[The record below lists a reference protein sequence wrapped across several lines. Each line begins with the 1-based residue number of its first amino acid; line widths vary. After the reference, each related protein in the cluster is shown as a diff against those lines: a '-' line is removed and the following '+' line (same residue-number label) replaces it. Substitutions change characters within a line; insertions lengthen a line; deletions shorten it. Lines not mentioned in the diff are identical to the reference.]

1 MSKFFNETHKLP
13 HPAGRGPRV
22 VKGEID
28 VQDLVGALK
37 RNLDNPARNSPQ
49 SGDLNP
55 KPLLASRPGDDLAP
69 QVAAARLQNSALVR
83 LPREDGRS
91 FLSRQYSTDLQ
102 AAVEAYR
109 TLRTRLL
116 KQQTK
121 HGMRSM
127 AVTSTAQ
134 GEGKTLTTLN
144 LALCYSAIQ
153 DRSVL
158 LIDSDLRTKGLSTLL
173 GLHQFAGLGDI
184 LEKKIPYE
192 SAIVRTDYPNLYILP
207 AGTSAVPPAEL
218 FSKPEWKELVAWS
231 GEAFQMTLADS
242 PPVLDLADTELI
254 IAVCESLLL
263 VTRSGKTR
271 RPDLIHSLDHVDKK
285 KLVGV
290 VFNGCRQAAARSYYK
305 YSHSGQTH
313 SADVVVN
320 AETNG

>member
-1 MSKFFNETHKLP
+1 MSKFFNETHKLA
-13 HPAGRGPRV
+13 HTTGRGSRM
-22 VKGEID
+22 VKSEID

-37 RNLDNPARNSPQ
+37 KNLDTPARSSSQ

-55 KPLLASRPGDDLAP
+55 KPLLASRPNDELAP
-69 QVAAARLQNSALVR
+69 QVAAGRLQNSALVR
-83 LPREDGRS
+83 LPRQDGRS
-91 FLSRQYSTDLQ
+91 FLSRQYNADLQ

-116 KQQTK
+116 KQQSK

-127 AVTSTAQ
+127 AVSSTAQ

-144 LALCYSAIQ
+144 LALCYAAIQ
-153 DRSVL
+153 DHAVL
-158 LIDSDLRTKGLSTLL
+158 LVDSDLRTKGLSTLL
-173 GLHQFAGLGDI
+173 GLHQFVGLGDI

-192 SAIVRTDYPNLYILP
+192 SAIVRTDYSNLYILP

-218 FSKPEWKELVAWS
+218 FSKPEWKEFVAWS
-231 GEAFQMTLADS
+231 GETFQMTLADS

-254 IAVCESLLL
+254 ISVCESLML

-271 RPDLIHSLDHVDKK
+271 RRALIDALDHVDRK

-290 VFNGCRQAAARSYYK
+290 VFNDCRQAAARSYYK
-305 YSHSGQTH
+305 YSHSGRT
-313 SADVVVN
+313 STEPLTREA
-320 AETNG
+320 NG

>member
-1 MSKFFNETHKLP
+1 MSKFFNETHKLA
-13 HPAGRGPRV
+13 HAGRGPRV
-22 VKGEID
+22 VKPELD
-28 VQDLVGALK
+28 VQDLVGTLK
-37 RNLDNPARNSPQ
+37 KNLDSPARPSSHP
-49 SGDLNP
+49 GDLNP
-55 KPLLASRPGDDLAP
+55 KPLLSSRVGEELAP
-69 QVAAARLQNSALVR
+69 QVAATRLQNAALVR
-83 LPREDGRS
+83 LPRGDGKS
-91 FLSRQYSTDLQ
+91 FLSRQYNADLQ

-116 KQQTK
+116 KQQSK

-127 AVTSTAQ
+127 AVSSTAQ

-184 LEKKIPYE
+184 LEKGIPCE
-192 SAIVRTDYPNLYILP
+192 SAIVRTDYSNLYILP

-218 FSKPEWKELVAWS
+218 FSKPEWKEFLAWS
-231 GEAFQMTLADS
+231 SETFQMTLADS

-254 IAVCESLLL
+254 ISVCESLLL
-263 VTRSGKTR
+263 ITRSGKTR
-271 RPDLIHSLDHVDKK
+271 RQALSDALDHVDRK

-290 VFNGCRQAAARSYYK
+290 VFNDCRQAAARSYYK
-305 YSHSGQTH
+305 YSHSGRAQ
-313 SADVVVN
+313 SAEPLVP
-320 AETNG
+320 ESNG

>member
-1 MSKFFNETHKLP
+1 MSKFFNETHKLA
-13 HPAGRGPRV
+13 HMAGRGSRM
-22 VKGEID
+22 VKSEID

-37 RNLDNPARNSPQ
+37 KNLDTPARSSSQ

-55 KPLLASRPGDDLAP
+55 KPLLASRPNDELAP
-69 QVAAARLQNSALVR
+69 QVAAGRLQNSALVR
-83 LPREDGRS
+83 LPRQDGRS
-91 FLSRQYSTDLQ
+91 FLSRQYNTDLQ

-116 KQQTK
+116 KQQSK

-127 AVTSTAQ
+127 AISSTAQ

-144 LALCYSAIQ
+144 LALCYAAIQ
-153 DRSVL
+153 DRAVL

-173 GLHQFAGLGDI
+173 GLHQFVGLGDI

-192 SAIVRTDYPNLYILP
+192 SAIVRTDYSNLYILP

-218 FSKPEWKELVAWS
+218 FSKPEWKEFVAWS
-231 GEAFQMTLADS
+231 GETFQMTLADS

-254 IAVCESLLL
+254 ISVCESLLL

-271 RPDLIHSLDHVDKK
+271 RRALIDALDHVDRK

-290 VFNGCRQAAARSYYK
+290 VFNDCRQAAARSYYK
-305 YSHSGQTH
+305 YSHSGRTQT
-313 SADVVVN
+313 
-320 AETNG
+320 AEPVTREENG